1 MFTRRD
7 CLIALTTATL
17 TASACIA
24 GSFALAQQPFPVG
37 QSWAIDWNSVPAK
50 TTNVGQLRTFFNGPT
65 ATLACLDIHVT
76 TLKPGEWSHQPH
88 KHPNEEILLVKEGQ
102 ATMLINGKWVTAGPG
117 SVFYM
122 GSNVPHA
129 ARNDSAAPVTYTVVN
144 FRIPGAPDTPPVFVK
159 P

>member
-7 CLIALTTATL
+7 CLIALTAATL
-17 TASACIA
+17 TAGA
-24 GSFALAQQPFPVG
+24 FAAAQQSFPTG
-37 QSWAIDWNSVPAK
+37 KSWAIDWASVPAK
-50 TTNVGQLRTFFNGPT
+50 TTNVGTLRTFFKGPT
-65 ATLACLDIHVT
+65 ATLADLDIHVT
-76 TLKPGEWSHQPH
+76 TLNPGAASHQPH
-88 KHPNEEILLVKEGQ
+88 KHPNEEILIIKEGQ
-102 ATMLINGKWVTAGPG
+102 ATVLINGKWTTAGPG